1 MKEVLCGATVI
12 TGSAQLSDQFSV
24 DENTNE
30 VVFTFAYTKGTE
42 SGVDISIQRADNAD
56 GVWATISDLTF
67 IGTNPLSPLILQI
80 TATSTRAYSLPI
92 KSYGFYRVSFVSG
105 GGAATGTLAVS
116 VVKDK

>member
-12 TGSAQLSDQFSV
+12 TGSAQLTDQFSV

-42 SGVDISIQRADNAD
+42 AGVNISIQRADNAD
-56 GVWATISDLTF
+56 GVWSTISDLSE
-67 IGTNPLSPLILQI
+67 IGTNPLVPLVLQI
-80 TATSTRAYSLPI
+80 TSTDTRAYSLPI
-92 KSYGFYRVSFVSG
+92 VAHGFYRVSFVSG